1 MAHGLRLTFLRMG
14 ADAPQMTNS
23 SQVQGPLGLTQARN
37 LEVPVIV
44 RLGECSLTMRKVLD
58 LVPGSII
65 ELATPADS
73 ELQLLASNKHI
84 GFGAAVKVGENFG
97 IRITY
102 IGDISKRP
110 VVAQAAHGSE
120 EGPVGSDAAALA
132 EALLA
137 GQS

>member
-1 MAHGLRLTFLRMG
+1 MTDANPDQLR
-14 ADAPQMTNS
+14 A
-23 SQVQGPLGLTQARN
+23 GLTQARN

-44 RLGECSLTMRKVLD
+44 RLGECALTVRKVLD

-73 ELQLLASNKHI
+73 ELQLLANNKHI

-97 IRITY
+97 IRITF
-102 IGDISKRP
+102 IGDVRKRAIISHT
-110 VVAQAAHGSE
+110 AEGSDQS
-120 EGPVGSDAAALA
+120 PIGSDAAALA

-137 GQS
+137 GQN

>member
-1 MAHGLRLTFLRMG
+1 MPNAASAPGSAPGL
-14 ADAPQMTNS
+14 S
-23 SQVQGPLGLTQARN
+23 QART

-58 LVPGSII
+58 LVPGAII

-73 ELQLLASNKHI
+73 ELQLLANNKQI

-102 IGDISKRP
+102 IGEIAKRP
-110 VVAQAAHGSE
+110 AIKHDDTTGQA
-120 EGPVGSDAAALA
+120 GPVGSDAAALA

-137 GQS
+137 GQA